1 MNAPDTTARMRREA
15 RRVELSRLL
24 VRLLAKHDITQV
36 ALAQAT
42 GARPKIVQQWTDR
55 ERPETPSL
63 ADLAGIA
70 DASRELARDLLAW
83 AAEPLG
89 LLVVERRRTAES
101 AADWLGALGA
111 ITDGA
116 HGVTRALVDAL
127 SPSSDGGTQLT
138 DRELDELEQRA
149 SAAEVALA
157 ELRERIAAERA
168 RRGIGEPRGLRCV
181 R

>member
-89 LLVVERRRTAES
+89 LLVVERRHAEG
-101 AADWLGALGA
+101 ATDWLGALGA

-149 SAAEVALA
+149 SSAEVALA

-168 RRGIGEPRGLRCV
+168 RRGIGETRGLR
-181 R
+181 